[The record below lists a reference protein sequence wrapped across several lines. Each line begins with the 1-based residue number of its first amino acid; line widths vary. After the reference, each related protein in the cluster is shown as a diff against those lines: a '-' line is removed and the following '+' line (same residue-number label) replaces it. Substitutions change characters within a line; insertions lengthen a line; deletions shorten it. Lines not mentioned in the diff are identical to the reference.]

1 MELENPSKEHGL
13 CEAASE
19 IIREVPPQTRRL
31 RGLPPS
37 AMARRIALGRR
48 IACQA
53 GQRLLAKAYF
63 FFLAFRALL
72 AFMACLGVAAAFIAF
87 MAAMARSKLRP
98 ESGRRGLSGWQTR
111 LETK

>member
-53 GQRLLAKAYF
+53 GQRLRVKAYF
-63 FFLAFRALL
+63 FFI
-72 AFMACLGVAAAFIAF
+72 AFIAF
-87 MAAMARSKLRP
+87 MASWGLIARHVSWIMFAFNSSLMR
-98 ESGRRGLSGWQTR
+98 
-111 LETK
+111 